1 MGQSMDDAYAF
12 AVISLSLI
20 FCQLAKFHYI
30 SFDFLAR
37 TEKRK
42 EKLSSCPFL
51 FLLCGYARLSP
62 SQSLSVPAH
71 KERKRKLLSLQS
83 HFFIFSLPHQV
94 SSYNLLYFIYE
105 IDGAKENIRN

>member
-1 MGQSMDDAYAF
+1 MDDAYAF

-42 EKLSSCPFL
+42 EKYKFLSA
-51 FLLCGYARLSP
+51 YASICWLRP
-62 SQSLSVPAH
+62 RWPNGQSLRDQSLIALAYHQQMSEAH
-71 KERKRKLLSLQS
+71 
-83 HFFIFSLPHQV
+83 
-94 SSYNLLYFIYE
+94 
-105 IDGAKENIRN
+105 